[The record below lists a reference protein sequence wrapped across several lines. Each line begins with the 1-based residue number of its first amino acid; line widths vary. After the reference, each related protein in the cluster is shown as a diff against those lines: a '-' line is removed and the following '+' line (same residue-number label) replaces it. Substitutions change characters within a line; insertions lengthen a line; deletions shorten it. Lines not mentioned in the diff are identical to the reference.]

1 MRSAGADQFG
11 LFDWRALDLHL
22 PVWIFLGFPVT
33 SVAKFG
39 IFGMLECRQHRRLRD
54 VPKSYDCVANFL
66 FHGRPFC
73 LLPENIRT
81 ETATRAYRFVIVK
94 DN

>member
-1 MRSAGADQFG
+1 MHENLKRVMRNAERWRRPIRVVRLAGA
-11 LFDWRALDLHL
+11 R
-22 PVWIFLGFPVT
+22 IT
-33 SVAKFG
+33 
-39 IFGMLECRQHRRLRD
+39 
-54 VPKSYDCVANFL
+54 NFV

>member
-1 MRSAGADQFG
+1 
-11 LFDWRALDLHL
+11 
-22 PVWIFLGFPVT
+22 
-33 SVAKFG
+33 
-39 IFGMLECRQHRRLRD
+39 MLECRQHRRLRD

-73 LLPENIRT
+73 LPPENIRT
-81 ETATRAYRFVIVK
+81 ETATRAYRLVIVK